1 MYIRDN
7 MMEAIYIY
15 MYKQQTHTF
24 QGLIFFSNSVVRY
37 AEAQKPV
44 FEGFFFWSNFG
55 PPFLERCRNIP
66 F

>member
-1 MYIRDN
+1 
-7 MMEAIYIY
+7 

-55 PPFLERCRNIP
+55 PPFLERGRNIP